1 MTNDETMK
9 LALDALQSNRLGD
22 GQAAIAALQSALA
35 EPSEPVVT
43 DAMIAAYL
51 VANDAYWTSTD
62 KIPTPPD
69 RWRTGTPKEATRAGL
84 EAALRFTRPPMP
96 APLTLD
102 DYDGYP
108 ESQMCGINTE
118 AITALTDALAGPSE
132 ADQLLINL
140 GLNPVQYRTDG
151 GAINHMKVKA
161 AILHPQDYPQYV
173 FGALV
178 IPGYESGPMVE
189 DKP

>member
-1 MTNDETMK
+1 
-9 LALDALQSNRLGD
+9 
-22 GQAAIAALQSALA
+22 
-35 EPSEPVVT
+35 
-43 DAMIAAYL
+43 
-51 VANDAYWTSTD
+51 
-62 KIPTPPD
+62 
-69 RWRTGTPKEATRAGL
+69 
-84 EAALRFTRPPMP
+84 
-96 APLTLD
+96 
-102 DYDGYP
+102 
-108 ESQMCGINTE
+108 MCGINTE